1 MKVAFL
7 RELHEGEKRVSAV
20 PATVEKLVKAG
31 IASALPDAEYAKAG
45 ARVARFPEV
54 VGEASA
60 IVKIRPPL
68 ARASAHEIDSFPEGA
83 ALVSSGLPRSDET
96 LREKLKRRR
105 ISAFSLDLLPRI
117 A

>member
-7 RELHEGEKRVSAV
+7 KELHQGEKRVSAV

-31 IASALPDAEYAKAG
+31 IEVAVESEAGVASALPDAEYAKAG

-54 VGEASA
+54 LADASI

-68 ARASAHEIDSFPEGA
+68 ARGSAHEIDSFPEGA
-83 ALVSSGLPRSDET
+83 ALISSALRSDE
-96 LREKLKRRR
+96 
-105 ISAFSLDLLPRI
+105 
-117 A
+117 